1 MKSKKFAVFDIDGTL
16 FRWQLFHELVSELI
30 ASGHLPAEAKKDI
43 DKKIADWRARSHT
56 HAFSA
61 YEHAVVN
68 AFRPH
73 ITGMKVEDIESA
85 ADKILSRSG
94 KNVYVYTRSL
104 IEDLRKKGY
113 TLIAI
118 SGSQHEIVTRF
129 ASLWQFDIALGQ
141 INDSVNG
148 TYTGTIPDGK
158 LVVTRKGELLQKI
171 VDEHGLLWKD
181 SVGVGDSL
189 SDASMLALVDHPIAF
204 NPSDDL
210 FAVAKQHGWNVVIER
225 KNMTYELEQKNGIYV
240 LAEANG

>member
-1 MKSKKFAVFDIDGTL
+1 MKRFAVFDIDGTL

-56 HAFSA
+56 HAFTE

-73 ITGMKVEDIESA
+73 IAGVKVEDIESA

-104 IEDLRKKGY
+104 IEELRKKGY
-113 TLIAI
+113 MLIAI
-118 SGSQHEIVTRF
+118 SGSQHEIVSRF
-129 ASLWQFDIALGQ
+129 AALWQFDIALGQ
-141 INDSVNG
+141 VNDSVDG

-158 LVVTRKGELLQKI
+158 LVVMRKGELLQKI
-171 VDEHGLLWKD
+171 VDEHGLSWKD

-189 SDASMLALVDHPIAF
+189 SDAGMLERVERPIAF
-204 NPSDDL
+204 NPNDSL
-210 FAVAKQHGWNVVIER
+210 FAAAKQHSWKVVIER
-225 KNMTYELEQKNGIYV
+225 KNMIYELEQKNGTYV
-240 LAEANG
+240 LVEANSR